1 MLFSIFIVPKFLSGC
16 LGIVIFS
23 SVFSGIVFKIYSQV
37 FPQFKKIW
45 LSWHIY
51 IFWICT
57 FPFTP
62 SLTLMLGKTE
72 GRRRR
77 GWQRMRW
84 LDGTTDS
91 MDRSLGNFG
100 SWRWTGRPGVLRFT
114 GSQRVRH
121 DWATE
126 LNWTGL
132 CQRHQLFM
140 CWPSNLPSTSIIFSH
155 NSSPLSPALFT
166 AFAFQN
172 EMIFKCIMQCSSL
185 MPFCLWMLLSDIFLA
200 FNLYPSFFLP
210 HPTAL
215 FFYPCWPGFYWR
227 CQRISWVLNLN
238 LDTDHS

>member
-1 MLFSIFIVPKFLSGC
+1 MLFSIIIVPKFLSGC

-91 MDRSLGNFG
+91 MDRSLGKLRELAMDREA
-100 SWRWTGRPGVLRFT
+100 WRAAVHGVTMSRTQL
-114 GSQRVRH
+114 S
-121 DWATE
+121 DLTE
-126 LNWTGL
+126 LNWTI
-132 CQRHQLFM
+132 LF
-140 CWPSNLPSTSIIFSH
+140 PPKSFFQITK
-155 NSSPLSPALFT
+155 SSPVFCNMWGPATVGNVAISLSPAAAIL
-166 AFAFQN
+166 
-172 EMIFKCIMQCSSL
+172 
-185 MPFCLWMLLSDIFLA
+185 
-200 FNLYPSFFLP
+200 
-210 HPTAL
+210 
-215 FFYPCWPGFYWR
+215 
-227 CQRISWVLNLN
+227 
-238 LDTDHS
+238 